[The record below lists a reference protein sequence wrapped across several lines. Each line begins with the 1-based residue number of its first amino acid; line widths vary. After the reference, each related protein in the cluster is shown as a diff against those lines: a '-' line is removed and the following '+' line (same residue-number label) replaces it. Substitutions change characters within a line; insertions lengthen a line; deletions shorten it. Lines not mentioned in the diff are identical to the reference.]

1 MLAKTG
7 FGRGI
12 EVQLPWQARMV
23 VGRRGKG
30 RDMGEV
36 TEDGLATDRSSI
48 SSALG
53 SVSPATPASGAELPS
68 PQRL

>member
-1 MLAKTG
+1 
-7 FGRGI
+7 
-12 EVQLPWQARMV
+12 MV

-36 TEDGLATDRSSI
+36 TEDKVATDMSSI

-53 SVSPATPASGAELPS
+53 NVSPATPASRTEVPS

>member
-1 MLAKTG
+1 
-7 FGRGI
+7 
-12 EVQLPWQARMV
+12 MV

-36 TEDGLATDRSSI
+36 TEDKVATDMSSI

-53 SVSPATPASGAELPS
+53 NVSPATPASGAEVPS